1 MVELFGQ
8 LQGNN
13 VTAVSRQI
21 RIDFKTN
28 NRGIGYCNLFNYA
41 SYRCEITIAY
51 TSQLLFKFPVML
63 KKWVKMLLQCQS
75 RHFITL
81 LITLLLYWVLLGYI
95 FNQVHILLHFQVLL
109 YFQEIIKVHYG
120 TTRRLA

>member
-28 NRGIGYCNLFNYA
+28 NCGIGYCNLFNYA
-41 SYRCEITIAY
+41 SYWCEITIAY

-95 FNQVHILLHFQVLL
+95 FNQVHILLYFQVLL
-109 YFQEIIKVHYG
+109 YFQEIIKVHYS